1 MPIRY
6 AGYYSAGNTTC
17 SFVSYHCKNISTEK
31 QCMHYVPTV
40 PVRLAGTNSHNY
52 GRVEVYYN
60 GEWGTVCDDGW
71 DTADATVVCRQ
82 LGFYSTVIAYRSTRY
97 GQGTGPI
104 WLSRLSC
111 FGNESSLFECGQL
124 NVGTKNCS
132 HSNDASVQCGYYY
145 DDDRTRRKSFVNS
158 YRNTC
163 IL

>member
-1 MPIRY
+1 MLVVPIRL
-6 AGYYSAGNTTC
+6 T
-17 SFVSYHCKNISTEK
+17 
-31 QCMHYVPTV
+31 
-40 PVRLAGTNSHNY
+40 GTYY
-52 GRVEVYYN
+52 GRVEIYYN
-60 GEWGTVCDDGW
+60 GEWGTICDDGW

-82 LGFYSTVIAYRSTRY
+82 LGFYSSVIIFGSATH

-145 DDDRTRRKSFVNS
+145 YHDTTRRKSFVNS
-158 YRNTC
+158 YKNTY